1 MLQIRSEIVASIRA
15 AKEAADIHQYL
26 QGAIELEH
34 STIPPYL
41 QAFYSIKRGAN
52 AIVADLIRS
61 VVVEEMLHMTIA
73 ANILNAIG
81 GAPVISKPGF
91 VPDYPAHL
99 PMNVHEGLQVGLAPL
114 SKPLIHDVFMEI
126 EKPEHPQNF
135 PVQAM
140 MAAEAGYAT
149 IGTFYAA
156 IIDKLRELGD
166 GIFARDPSRQV
177 VDSIWFPAAQLFPID
192 DVASAVRGIE
202 IIVQQGEGTSDDPLG
217 AEGAPAHYYRF
228 AEIYHGKRL
237 VPNPSVE
244 EKFSYSG
251 APIPFDAAG
260 IWDMVTNP
268 KVANYPANGAARAYA
283 ERFNGIYTNLL
294 NSLHAT
300 FNGAPRHLAK
310 ALAGMYELRLAAEAL
325 IEIRDDAS
333 GKQAAPTFEYA
344 LENA

>member
-1 MLQIRSEIVASIRA
+1 MLQIRSEIVASIQA
-15 AKEAADIHQYL
+15 AKEAADIHQFL

-41 QAFYSIKRGAN
+41 QALYSIKHDKN
-52 AIVADLIRS
+52 TIVADLIRS

-73 ANILNAIG
+73 ANVLNAIG

-99 PMNVHEGLQVGLAPL
+99 PMNVREGLQVGLAPL

-126 EKPEHPQNF
+126 EMPEHPQDF
-135 PVQAM
+135 PDKAM
-140 MAAEAGYAT
+140 MAADAGYAT
-149 IGTFYAA
+149 IGVFYAA
-156 IIDKLRELGD
+156 IIAKLRELGD
-166 GIFARDPSRQV
+166 DIFTGDPSRQV
-177 VDSIWFPAAQLFPID
+177 MDNTWFPAGQLFPIH
-192 DVASAVRGIE
+192 DVASAARGIE
-202 IIVQQGEGTSDDPLG
+202 IIVRQGEGTSDDPLE

-237 VPNPSVE
+237 VPDPSVE

-260 IWDMVTNP
+260 IWDMVMNP
-268 KVANYPANGAARAYA
+268 KIANYRADSAARAYA
-283 ERFNGIYTNLL
+283 QRFNAIYTNLL
-294 NSLHAT
+294 NSLHVT
-300 FNGAPRHLAK
+300 FNGAPRRLAK
-310 ALAGMYELRLAAEAL
+310 AIAGMYELRLAAEAL
-325 IEIRDDAS
+325 IDIRDDAS

>member
-1 MLQIRSEIVASIRA
+1 MLQIRSEIVESIRA
-15 AKEAADIHQYL
+15 AKEAADIHPYL

-41 QAFYSIKRGAN
+41 QALYSIKRGKN
-52 AIVADLIRS
+52 TIVADLIRS

-73 ANILNAIG
+73 ANVLNAIG
-81 GAPVISKPGF
+81 GAPVLNKPGF
-91 VPDYPAHL
+91 IPDYPAHL

-126 EKPEHPQNF
+126 EMPERPQDF
-135 PVQAM
+135 PDKAA
-140 MAAEAGYAT
+140 MAADAGYAT
-149 IGTFYAA
+149 IGVFYAA
-156 IIDKLRELGD
+156 ITAKLRELGD
-166 GIFARDPSRQV
+166 GIFTGDPSRQV
-177 VDSIWFPAAQLFPID
+177 VDNTWFPAAQLFRIH
-192 DVASAVRGIE
+192 DVASAARGIE
-202 IIVQQGEGTSDDPLG
+202 IIVRQGEGTSDDPLEP
-217 AEGAPAHYYRF
+217 EGAPAHYYRF
-228 AEIYHGKRL
+228 AEIYHGRHL
-237 VPNPSVE
+237 VPDPSVE

-268 KVANYPANGAARAYA
+268 KLANYRADSAARAYA

-310 ALAGMYELRLAAEAL
+310 AIAGMYELRLAAQAL
-325 IEIRDDAS
+325 IETRDDAT